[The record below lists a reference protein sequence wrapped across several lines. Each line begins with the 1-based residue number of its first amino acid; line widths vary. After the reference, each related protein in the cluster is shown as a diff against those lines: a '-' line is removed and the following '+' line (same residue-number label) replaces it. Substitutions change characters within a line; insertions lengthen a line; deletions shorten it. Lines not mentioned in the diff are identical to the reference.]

1 MATRAVASNP
11 IYWHSSTN
19 VTHTFQIH
27 YRRKH
32 NSVVVPIGGVA
43 AGALRYAMET
53 CSSRQPRWS
62 RWVFGVWAVVTAAWL
77 VMATLMLVQ
86 TWPETSV
93 ERDGVAQFGDATD
106 DLVFGRPFEGLT
118 HVRASPVTG
127 GRLARFL
134 LLAAIPPA
142 FLFVLCC
149 VGLWIAGLPF
159 PYSRQERKPR
169 WRSFDIQHTASSIDK
184 THKPRR

>member
-19 VTHTFQIH
+19 VTHTLQIH

-32 NSVVVPIGGVA
+32 NSVVVPIVGVA
-43 AGALRYAMET
+43 AGALRCAMET
-53 CSSRQPRWS
+53 RSSRRPRWS
-62 RWVFGVWAVVTAAWL
+62 RWVFGAWAVVTAAWL

-106 DLVFGRPFEGLT
+106 DLVFGRPFEGLNSRSSDPSHGRT
-118 HVRASPVTG
+118 TRQISAVSSYSPGFSLCTLLCWPLDCGTALPLLSTRTQDSLAKLVVAQHAHVRA
-127 GRLARFL
+127 
-134 LLAAIPPA
+134 
-142 FLFVLCC
+142 
-149 VGLWIAGLPF
+149 
-159 PYSRQERKPR
+159 R
-169 WRSFDIQHTASSIDK
+169 WL
-184 THKPRR
+184 

>member
-1 MATRAVASNP
+1 MG
-11 IYWHSSTN
+11 ST
-19 VTHTFQIH
+19 
-27 YRRKH
+27 
-32 NSVVVPIGGVA
+32 
-43 AGALRYAMET
+43 ALQWEAMET
-53 CSSRQPRWS
+53 RSSRQPRWS
-62 RWVFGVWAVVTAAWL
+62 RWVFGVWAVVTAVWL
-77 VMATLMLVQ
+77 VVATLMLVQ

-93 ERDGVAQFGDATD
+93 GRDGVALFGDATD
-106 DLVFGRPFEGLT
+106 DLVFGRPSEGRT
-118 HVRASPVTG
+118 HVRATPVTG

-159 PYSRQERKPR
+159 PYSRQEREAR